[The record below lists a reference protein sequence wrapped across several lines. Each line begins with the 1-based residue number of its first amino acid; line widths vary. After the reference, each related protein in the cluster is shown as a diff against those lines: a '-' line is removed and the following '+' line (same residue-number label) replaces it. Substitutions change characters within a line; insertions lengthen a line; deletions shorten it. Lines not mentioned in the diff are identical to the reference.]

1 MEEKSD
7 KLRQICRDKD
17 FYIATNSSANDKD
30 QRRKYVTKASES
42 VAIKS
47 SVSAVQDKKIML

>member
-17 FYIATNSSANDKD
+17 FYVARNSSANDKD
-30 QRRKYVTKASES
+30 QRRKYVMKSSES

-47 SVSAVQDKKIML
+47 SVSAVQDNKIML